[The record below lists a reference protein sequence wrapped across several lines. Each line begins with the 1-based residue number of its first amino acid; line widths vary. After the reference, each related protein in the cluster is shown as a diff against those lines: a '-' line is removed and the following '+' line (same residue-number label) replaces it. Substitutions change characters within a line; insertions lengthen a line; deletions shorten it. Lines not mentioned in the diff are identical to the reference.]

1 MRPPIVCEPTAEL
14 TPTEVAGGLPQWT
27 AVELIAFEEDIAG
40 EFNASKIKAPV
51 HLYHGNEREMIRV
64 FQRVRPEDWVL
75 CSWRSHYQCLLKGV
89 PADEVKSEIMAGHS
103 ITLNFPEHRVLSSAI
118 VTGVLPIA
126 VGLGLGIQREGGK
139 ERVWCFLGDMTSE
152 TGSAHE
158 CIKYVQNHE
167 LPVHFVIEDNGKS
180 VCTDTRETWGVDT
193 LTYENADNPYV
204 TYYQYETKYPHAGAG
219 QRVQF

>member
-1 MRPPIVCEPTAEL
+1 MRPPFICEPETAPPSL
-14 TPTEVAGGLPQWT
+14 TTGGLPRW
-27 AVELIAFEEDIAG
+27 APEELIAVEDDLAD
-40 EFNASKIKAPV
+40 EYNASKIKAPV
-51 HLYHGNEREMIRV
+51 HLYSGNEREMIDV
-64 FQRVRPEDWVL
+64 FDRVRADDWVL

-89 PADEVKSEIMAGHS
+89 PPEEVKAEIMAGHS

>member
-1 MRPPIVCEPTAEL
+1 MRPPFICEPATAAPSL
-14 TPTEVAGGLPQWT
+14 TAGGLTRWAPE
-27 AVELIAFEEDIAG
+27 ELIAFENDIAD

-51 HLYHGNEREMIRV
+51 HLYSGNEREMIDV
-64 FQRVRPEDWVL
+64 FDRVRADDWVL

-126 VGLGLGIQREGGK
+126 VGLGLGIQRDGGK

-193 LTYENADNPYV
+193 LTYEIADNPYV